1 MLTLYFSPGK
11 SSMAAHIGLHEIGQP
26 FESIFLDFS
35 KRQHKEPAYLA
46 LNPEGKV
53 PTLTIDGRPITEVAG
68 ILYYLAKQY
77 PKAVLMPQN
86 NPELEAQV
94 ISWMSFI
101 ASSVHGAR
109 QGDFDH
115 RLKVFKIADGRL
127 GQKPWAI
134 GDSYSI
140 ADIHLFRLYWR
151 FLGPLDKA
159 PDTLANLN
167 AHYARMMARPA
178 VKRTIEIESALGY
191 DLRP

>member
-11 SSMAAHIGLHEIGQP
+11 SSMAAHIGLHETGQP

-68 ILYYLAKQY
+68 ILYYLARIFPDAK
-77 PKAVLMPQN
+77 LMPQN

-101 ASSVHGAR
+101 ASSVHGSR
-109 QGDFDH
+109 QGDFER
-115 RLKVFKIADGRL
+115 RLKVFQIADGRL
-127 GQKPWAI
+127 GKNDWTV
-134 GDSYSI
+134 GNSFSI

-151 FLGPLDKA
+151 FVTPMDKA
-159 PDTLANLN
+159 PDTLPNLN
-167 AHYARMMARPA
+167 AHFARMMARPA